1 MDTMVTY
8 PLHLLY
14 DSACPVCRLEM
25 HELAA
30 RDVHGRL
37 RLVDIAAPGFDPTPW
52 GATLEAMNARTHAVD
67 AAGVT
72 TIGVA
77 ALRLAY
83 AAVGLGAWFEPTRWP
98 LLAPLFE
105 AGYSRFARHRYAIGR
120 AARPLIDAI
129 AARRASRRAASVHA
143 RMRACAE
150 GACDITP
157 HGRSPS

>member
-1 MDTMVTY
+1 MVTY

-98 LLAPLFE
+98 LLAQRVLFVTGDTLSPGAEAFLAE
-105 AGYSRFARHRYAIGR
+105 AGCASLDKPFSRGDLVDRVAT
-120 AARPLIDAI
+120 LL
-129 AARRASRRAASVHA
+129 
-143 RMRACAE
+143 MR
-150 GACDITP
+150 
-157 HGRSPS
+157 